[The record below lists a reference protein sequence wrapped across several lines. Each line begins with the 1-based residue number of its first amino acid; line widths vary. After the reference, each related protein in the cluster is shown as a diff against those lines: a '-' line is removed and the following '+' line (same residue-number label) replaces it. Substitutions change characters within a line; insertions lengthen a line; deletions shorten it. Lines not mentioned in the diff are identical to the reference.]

1 MRISEYVFV
10 QLSNLSRRSTRI
22 DIVCDLYPEGLN
34 LKELIQIERGIGV
47 QLNFDND
54 TVFPSDFASNFLRKN
69 KHKRVFYPYLV
80 DKILE
85 KAYYKDKIVVVT
97 RNEKIEMNLKGM
109 LTNVNMS
116 DSSHSE
122 ANTRIILHVFSCVH
136 SGLKDIYMRTNVT
149 DVVVIL
155 VTYMPDFLEIDSNVQ
170 VSVVSGVGFNTSCI
184 SVKAIAAYI

>member
-1 MRISEYVFV
+1 M
-10 QLSNLSRRSTRI
+10 SRRSTRI

-34 LKELIQIERGIGV
+34 LKELIQIERGIRV

-170 VSVVSGVGFNTSCI
+170 VSVVPGVGFNTSCI